1 MLNRKNENHTF
12 RTGVIVAAAAFI
24 ALSFLAGGMI
34 EISRDVGMLRWLRD
48 VAVYL
53 FVNKF
58 AEKLFASIL
67 LGAGVAFV
75 SGMIAYGKA
84 SRKYRSS
91 RTTRVRFSAE
101 ESSGVEETA

>member
-34 EISRDVGMLRWLRD
+34 
-48 VAVYL
+48 AVYL

-101 ESSGVEETA
+101 ESSGVEKTA